1 MQPAHAIGLAL
12 AAAHVVLVAFVA
24 RLVLRSREPDWPM
37 LWGLLIVVN
46 FPWSLV
52 VAAVGSFVGKVHS
65 ARASTRRVLDIHNFV
80 VPLVLLGVGGTV
92 WWYTLPQAVAWVY
105 GAIAGAASAF

>member
-1 MQPAHAIGLAL
+1 MPTAHVIGLAL
-12 AAAHVVLVAFVA
+12 AAAHVVLVAFVI

-52 VAAVGSFVGKVHS
+52 LAAVGSFVGKVHS
-65 ARASTRRVLDIHNFV
+65 EGASTRRVLDIHNFV
-80 VPLVLLGVGGTV
+80 VPFVLLGVGGTV
-92 WWYTLPQAVAWVY
+92 WWYALPQVFAWLYRSV
-105 GAIAGAASAF
+105 AGATSAF